1 LDVRHGA
8 NELARAGGEADAPAG
23 HRVRFRARVDGQR
36 ARLDLRAETGD
47 RHVPPLER
55 ERLVALVGHDQELAL
70 HGERGDGGQRRRREH
85 GARRIVGAV
94 QDDRLRPRRE
104 GRAQPLRVQV
114 EAGSLLGRDGDPHAP
129 SPARRASTMGQA
141 SSSDRPARR
150 GSFGGGPP
158 RYLGGYFSASR
169 FSTIGG
175 TMPATDVPKLATSLI
190 RREEMYVYFS
200 WGIKKTVSTVLRS
213 FRFISAIWNSY
224 SKSET
229 ARIPRTMQ
237 SARSRATRSIR
248 SPSKAT
254 IRKLL
259 RSDVASSIISSR
271 SFTEKSGC
279 FDGLATTATMS
290 SSKICRL

>member
-1 LDVRHGA
+1 EVGF
-8 NELARAGGEADAPAG
+8 ARAERDHVDAATAQLT
-23 HRVRFRARVDGQR
+23 RFR
-36 ARLDLRAETGD
+36 
-47 RHVPPLER
+47 
-55 ERLVALVGHDQELAL
+55 L
-70 HGERGDGGQRRRREH
+70 HGER
-85 GARRIVGAV
+85 
-94 QDDRLRPRRE
+94 
-104 GRAQPLRVQV
+104 
-114 EAGSLLGRDGDPHAP
+114 
-129 SPARRASTMGQA
+129 
-141 SSSDRPARR
+141 RR
-150 GSFGGGPP
+150 GGKRLQAIGQHGLAPYGGRPP
-158 RYLGGYFSASR
+158 GYLGGYFSVSR
-169 FSTIGG
+169 FSAIGG

-271 SFTEKSGC
+271 
-279 FDGLATTATMS
+279 
-290 SSKICRL
+290 